1 MDSFGL
7 ALIIV
12 LIILILVSAFFSGS
26 ETSIMAINQIK
37 LDNASEKGQKSAKR
51 VNSLRKRVDEVL
63 GVILIGNNLVN
74 ISASALLT
82 YFVIK
87 EFGDQYVWVGTLI
100 LTILIIVFA
109 EIAPK
114 NFAAKKPEAIAYPA
128 SVILEFL
135 TNSFGWLSKILNF
148 FSSKVTGVKNEDNYF
163 AQNLNRDEL
172 KSVLT
177 KETEEVDKEEMEAM
191 KSLLELKELTVQ
203 DILIPMS
210 EVISLNLEEIESF
223 VNDERDRFYPVDE
236 KENSEVLGFIHSKE
250 IEQLEEFKMDSD
262 DFLIE
267 PYYVPESTQL
277 FSQLKNFQKNGTE
290 VALVVDEYGE
300 KTGLI
305 TLEDLIE
312 QIVGRLNEENDDLAI
327 VVNDD
332 GSVLVGGSVIVR
344 DLNKHMSWNLPED
357 GEKTVYLKLKDEA
370 GNISS
375 EFSTSIT
382 IDTLPPNTPEVELT
396 IISCRDLREYSNI
409 LLRLC
414 AILPESDSLVYSSS
428 DPLSPL

>member
-1 MDSFGL
+1 MDSFGFI
-7 ALIIV
+7 LIIV
-12 LIILILVSAFFSGS
+12 LIVLIIVSAFFSGS

-87 EFGDQYVWVGTLI
+87 EFGDQYVWAGTLV

-128 SVILEFL
+128 SIVLEFL

-148 FSSKVTGVKNEDNYF
+148 FSSKITGVKNEDNYF

-172 KSVLT
+172 KSVLG

-210 EVISLNLEEIESF
+210 DVISLTLEDIESF
-223 VNDERDRFYPVDE
+223 DNDERDRFYPVYE

-250 IEQLEEFKMDSD
+250 IEQLEEFRMNSD

-312 QIVGRLNEENDDLAI
+312 QIVGRLNEEDDDLGI
-327 VVNDD
+327 VTNED
-332 GSVLVGGSVIVR
+332 GSVLAEGSVIVR

-357 GEKTVYLKLKDEA
+357 GAKTMSGLIINHLNE
-370 GNISS
+370 I
-375 EFSTSIT
+375 
-382 IDTLPPNTPEVELT
+382 PN
-396 IISCRDLREYSNI
+396 SNI
-409 LLRLC
+409 CLFV
-414 AILPESDSLVYSSS
+414 SDYKIETLKIEGNLIRQIKVSKET
-428 DPLSPL
+428 